1 MRYST
6 EKGNV
11 SDGQRYWCFLTVRC
25 LSWQIELSSPKERD
39 STSVGARV
47 RSSIKM
53 LIVSGSMEKKCTLR
67 LMGPLYLQT
76 AAGKEITPK
85 SQKWCALLA
94 MLATAPNGRRS
105 RKWLQDRLWSDASER
120 LGATSLRQA
129 VFQIR
134 RKLGIHENLL
144 TSEQS
149 VVRLDT
155 SQLVVDV
162 LHFNQITV
170 NSSEV
175 PQFLE
180 GIDVD
185 DIEFE
190 DWLREQREYWFNSFT
205 ARFADRQIQNERSE
219 IASYA
224 GERSATLVND
234 PLVLSPVVDAAINRA
249 ADNLHA
255 PKNFAVAVL
264 PLVNHTGDKQ
274 LDYFAD
280 GFSEELIDGL
290 SRQCWLPVISR
301 SSTFAY
307 RSSSPDLFAISDRLR
322 SRYLVNG
329 EISVADSSYKV
340 RVELNNMENGSSVW
354 THTLTLPGSL
364 DSADVNRVL
373 NEIVGKLGSS
383 IDQFEQRMSVNPD
396 YVASGYNENIWRGRW
411 YLNKLTREDSV
422 EARKY
427 FDLAL
432 AENPQEPE
440 ALIQSAMWHLLQL
453 WVNRGST
460 EDILKIMPHLRRAQL
475 ANVSDSRGFTILGM
489 AQLWLRKH
497 KEAIDYF
504 RKAIE
509 LNPSLAKPHEQ
520 LGCCYYLTDN
530 AAMAIPSLEEAIR
543 LSPNDLHLFFPLGEL
558 AMAKLM
564 VGQFEEAVDCAAQA
578 LVYRPNYWYPHLI
591 RLEALQRLE
600 RFDEY
605 HYAKQAFESRSLNM
619 GARYFDWVPF
629 EDDKWI
635 DVLKSHVDKSDLDDE

>member
-1 MRYST
+1 
-6 EKGNV
+6 
-11 SDGQRYWCFLTVRC
+11 
-25 LSWQIELSSPKERD
+25 
-39 STSVGARV
+39 
-47 RSSIKM
+47 M
-53 LIVSGSMEKKCTLR
+53 LIAPSRMEKKCMLR

-76 AAGKEITPK
+76 AAGREITPK

-105 RKWLQDRLWSDASER
+105 RKWLQDRLWSDSSER
-120 LGATSLRQA
+120 QGATSLRQA

-134 RKLGIHENLL
+134 RKLGIHGDLL
-144 TSEQS
+144 ASEQC

-155 SQLVVDV
+155 SQLVVDI
-162 LHFNQITV
+162 LHFHKITV

-190 DWLREQREYWFNSFT
+190 DWLREQREYWYNSFT
-205 ARFADRQIQNERSE
+205 ARIADRQIRNEHSDTTG
-219 IASYA
+219 YG
-224 GERSATLVND
+224 GERITTLAND

-249 ADNLHA
+249 SNNQPA

-264 PLVNHTGDKQ
+264 PLVNHTGDTQ

-280 GFSEELIDGL
+280 GFSEELIVGL
-290 SRQCWLPVISR
+290 SRLCWLPVISR

-307 RSSSPDLFAISDRLR
+307 RSPSPDLFAISDRLR

-329 EISVADSSYKV
+329 EISLADSSYKV

-354 THTLTLPGSL
+354 THTSTLPGSL

-373 NEIVGKLGSS
+373 KEIVGKLDSC

-396 YVASGYNENIWRGRW
+396 YVASRYNENIWRGRW
-411 YLNKLTREDSV
+411 FLNKLTREDSI
-422 EARKY
+422 EARKC

-460 EDILKIMPHLRRAQL
+460 EEISKIMPHLRRAQL

-504 RKAIE
+504 RKAIQ
-509 LNPSLAKPHEQ
+509 LNPSSAKPHEQ
-520 LGCCYYLTDN
+520 LGCCYYLTGN
-530 AAMAIPSLEEAIR
+530 AAKAIPPLEEAIR
-543 LSPNDLHLFFPLGEL
+543 LSPNDLHLFFSLGEL

-591 RLEALQRLE
+591 RLEALQKLE

-605 HYAKQAFESRSLNM
+605 HYAKHAFESRSLSL
-619 GARYFDWVPF
+619 GSRYFDWVPF

-635 DVLKSHVDKSDLDDE
+635 HVLKSHVDKPGFDNE